1 MLNDLLKF
9 FNLFLVH
16 EMNPNF
22 LQVASQHD
30 KVYTAAGIPLVFK
43 APDKLI
49 SCSSVPKISFTDWE
63 ARLK

>member
-22 LQVASQHD
+22 LRVASQHD

-49 SCSSVPKISFTDWE
+49 SCSSVPKI
-63 ARLK
+63 